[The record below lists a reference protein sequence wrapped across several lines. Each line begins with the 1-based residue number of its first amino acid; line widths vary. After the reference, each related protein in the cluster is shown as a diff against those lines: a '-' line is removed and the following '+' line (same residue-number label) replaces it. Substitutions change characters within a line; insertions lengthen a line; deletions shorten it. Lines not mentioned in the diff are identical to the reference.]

1 MSMEFV
7 LASHNRKKLAE
18 LRDILSML
26 SISVQPLPEHA
37 PEPVEDGE
45 SFEENALIKARA
57 ACRLTGKP
65 ALADDSGL
73 CVDALGGAPGVY
85 SARYC
90 AGTDTDRT
98 QFLLRNMETVPDG
111 QRTARFVSAVA
122 CVFPDGTEFTV
133 RGECEGVIAR
143 SMLGA
148 GGFGYD
154 PVFYV
159 PEYNCT
165 FGELPQEVKNQISHR
180 ARALG
185 ACCEKLAGQ
194 LSAAHHD

>member
-1 MSMEFV
+1 MEFV

-37 PEPVEDGE
+37 PEPVEDGD
-45 SFEENALIKARA
+45 SFEANALIKARA
-57 ACRLTGKP
+57 ACHLTGKP

-73 CVDALGGAPGVY
+73 CVDALDGAPGVY

-98 QFLLRNMETVPDG
+98 QFLLRNMEVVPDG
-111 QRTARFVSAVA
+111 QRTARFVSAIA

-133 RGECEGVIAR
+133 RGTCEGVIAR
-143 SMLGA
+143 SMLGV

-159 PEYNCT
+159 PEYDCT
-165 FGELPQEVKNQISHR
+165 FGELSQEVKNQISHR

-185 ACCEKLAGQ
+185 ACREKLAER